1 LKSASNPQGGS
12 LDKPI
17 YDRVLLKL
25 GGESLAAE
33 NGGFGIDQE
42 ALTGIAAEVAE
53 AKNMGVQI
61 AIVIGGGNILR
72 GATASSLG
80 MERVTADYM
89 GMLATVINSLALQN
103 ALEGQGVPTRV
114 LTALD
119 IRQVAEPYVRRRAIR
134 HLEKGRVVIFGA
146 GTGNPYFT
154 TDTAASLRAIEIEAE
169 VIFKATK
176 VDGVYSADP
185 MKDSQA
191 TKFTELTYIDLL
203 NKGLKVMDSTSV
215 SLCMDNKLPMVIFN
229 VRQKDSIKRVLLG
242 EKIGTTVGAN

>member
-1 LKSASNPQGGS
+1 

-42 ALTGIAAEVAE
+42 ALTGIAGEVAE

-103 ALEGQGVPTRV
+103 ALEAQGVPTRV

-191 TKFTELTYIDLL
+191 TKFTELSYIDLL

-229 VRQKDSIKRVLLG
+229 VQQKDSIKRVLLG

>member
-1 LKSASNPQGGS
+1 M
-12 LDKPI
+12 DKPI

-25 GGESLAAE
+25 GGESVAAE
-33 NGGFGIDQE
+33 DGGFGIEQS
-42 ALTGIAAEVAE
+42 ALTAIAVEIAE
-53 AKNMGVQI
+53 AKNLGVEI

-72 GATASSLG
+72 GAAAAALG
-80 MERVTADYM
+80 IERVTADYM

-134 HLEKGRVVIFGA
+134 HLEKGRVVIFAA

-154 TDTAASLRAIEIEAE
+154 TDTAASLRAIEIEAQ

-191 TKFTELTYIDLL
+191 TKFAELSYIDLL
-203 NKGLKVMDSTSV
+203 NKGLKVMDATSV

-229 VRQKDSIKRVLLG
+229 VRQRGSIKRALLG
-242 EKIGTTVGAN
+242 EKIGTTVGTN

>member
-1 LKSASNPQGGS
+1 

-191 TKFTELTYIDLL
+191 TKFTELSYIDLL